1 MPVYFIL
8 DEMPNIGII
17 DSIQQKEATARSRDI
32 GMVLMVQNIPQFQNR
47 YPDGVWE
54 ELIGGCDFRL
64 FLGCNESTTAEYFS
78 ALTGLS
84 TIEVETIRKIGCW
97 SETGIHTGRNH
108 AA

>member
-1 MPVYFIL
+1 
-8 DEMPNIGII
+8 
-17 DSIQQKEATARSRDI
+17 
-32 GMVLMVQNIPQFQNR
+32 MVLMVQNIPQFQNR